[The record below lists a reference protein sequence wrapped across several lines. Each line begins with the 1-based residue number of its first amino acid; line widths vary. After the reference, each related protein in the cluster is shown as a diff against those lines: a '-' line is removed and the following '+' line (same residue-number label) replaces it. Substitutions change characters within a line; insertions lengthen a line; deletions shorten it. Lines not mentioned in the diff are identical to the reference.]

1 MLDLILENAQIV
13 DIIRQRIFKGWL
25 GIKAEKFIFVEEG
38 EAVNIKAKTKLDL
51 NNAIVQPGLIDS
63 HMHIESSLVTPARF
77 AEASLPWGTTSIL
90 QDPHEV
96 ANVLGAAGIKFMVDA
111 SRNLPLNIY
120 SAISSCIPATS
131 DDLET
136 PNAKISPSEITELA
150 RDPDIIALGEM
161 MDYQGVVAGQK
172 HLEDILQAGEEAG
185 LSLEGHVPS
194 LSDLDLSTYIS
205 YGIRSDHTLMTP
217 EKIAEELSK
226 GLYVML
232 QEKSI
237 TQENIDFINT
247 LPDRNR
253 ILIITDDIM
262 PNRLVSGQLNKIL
275 ELAIELGWSAL
286 DALAS
291 ATIRPANYLGLRNVG
306 MIAPGYRA
314 DFCVSKDLNSFPP
327 LEVYSRGIK
336 VAESGKALFKTDV
349 TKLPESLV
357 SVAPIVKTAALL
369 TEEKFWLR
377 LETNARVNIISVNDI
392 NTLTEL
398 EQREIKIKNGHA
410 TDDDL
415 VMATVIARASL
426 QKDWTDDFKIS
437 LFTGLKLKSGAFA
450 TSFSHDSHNI
460 LVLGKTAKAM
470 AEAANAVIKNGG
482 GMAVYDGE
490 ELNFLPLP
498 LAGLLSDAAIAEVAE
513 QFDRIEQK
521 LCQLGMTH
529 KNPVLL
535 LTILPLTVSPNYK
548 ISDKGIVD
556 VENRKL
562 IDLLV

>member
-25 GIKAEKFIFVEEG
+25 GIKQEKFIFVEEG
-38 EAVNIKAKTKLDL
+38 KRVNIEAKTIIDLD
-51 NNAIVQPGLIDS
+51 NAIIQPGLIDS
-63 HMHIESSLVTPARF
+63 HMHIESSLLTPGRF

-96 ANVLGAAGIKFMVDA
+96 ANVLGAAGIRFMVDA
-111 SRNLPLNIY
+111 SRDLPLNIY

-136 PNAKISPSEITELA
+136 ANAKISPAEIIELA
-150 RDPDIIALGEM
+150 CDPNVIALGEM

-172 HLEDILQAGEEAG
+172 HLEDILEAGKEAG

-194 LSDLDLSTYIS
+194 LSGVDLSTYIS

-237 TQENIDFINT
+237 TEENIDFINT
-247 LPDRNR
+247 LPDRSR
-253 ILIITDDIM
+253 ILIISDDIM
-262 PNRLVSGQLNKIL
+262 PNRLVFGQLNKIL
-275 ELAIELGWSAL
+275 ELAIKLGWQPL

-291 ATIRPANYLGLRNVG
+291 ATIRPAAYLGLNNAG

-314 DFCVSKDLNSFPP
+314 DFCICEDLNMFPP
-327 LEVYSRGIK
+327 QEVYSQGKR
-336 VAESGKALFKTDV
+336 VAEAGQALFKAAD
-349 TKLPESLV
+349 TKLPEDLTSI
-357 SVAPIVKTAALL
+357 APILKTADLL
-369 TEEKFWLR
+369 SQEQFWLR
-377 LETNARVNIISVNDI
+377 LEPNPRVNIISVNDI
-392 NTLTEL
+392 NTFTEL
-398 EQREIKIKNGHA
+398 EQRKIKIKDGHA
-410 TDDDL
+410 NDNDL

-426 QKDWTDDFKIS
+426 QSDWSEDFKIS
-437 LFTGLKLKSGAFA
+437 LFTGLKLKKGAFA

-470 AEAANAVIKNGG
+470 TKAANAVIQNGG
-482 GMAVYDGE
+482 GMAVYDD
-490 ELNFLPLP
+490 ELSFLPLP
-498 LAGLLSDAAIAEVAE
+498 IAGLLSDAPIAELAE
-513 QFDRIEQK
+513 QFDRLEQK
-521 LCQLGMTH
+521 LRQLGMTH
-529 KNPVLL
+529 KNPILL

-556 VENRKL
+556 VENRRL
-562 IDLLV
+562 LDLNT